1 MLFVFFCFVLSFC
14 IFFCFFLL
22 CVCVFCTIMKLARR
36 THTQTHTHTHTR
48 MELQQNG
55 DGKIELEVV
64 RKDGRPI
71 VRRPIDVNELLSKQG
86 HTIDLGDGVHV
97 RLEEYSSDTF
107 SSSEEGTEE
116 TDSETSAS
124 DSRSSD
130 RTDVPPGRRRLSG
143 YGAAFGMHGGE
154 EKSTTQKLSFQD
166 PGSNKGMAAQHG
178 RISDSNVSGKVL
190 RSRRDI
196 WASFAPP
203 MDPER
208 NHNWLQS
215 TSIMPGANSRRFR
228 LPPIMLHAT
237 ASYLSPSDQGQRI
250 LVYGGITSFGKKVE
264 KELYEFSVLTGNWR
278 RVEGKHFFFPGNYGH
293 AAVVVE
299 RLQRLV
305 VIGGMSPGGQP
316 VRGERNSDEFSKL
329 RSRILFPCEDKT
341 KTKRPP
347 SVRMELKESEK
358 PTLWSLAM
366 RVEEEPPIGFMPV
379 LFEMNLKTLR
389 WRVVQTS
396 PEIPAALHTAVATSN
411 TIYLFGGVTNRLLV
425 SAQLIGIHAENY
437 NISLIR
443 SSAVSPKA
451 RYLHSAAIYGN
462 WMIVYGGFD
471 AYNEP
476 LADVWAFDLV
486 NERWEQ
492 LECHGTPARGAHAS
506 CIVGSSLFVI
516 GGFEGA
522 ITSETK
528 PTSSI
533 YELQLVPTSTGQYLW
548 KKITVR
554 PAIPPL
560 AFSAA
565 CHCADDVSFIVYGGC
580 TVTGIKAK
588 RRPPDSKRVGQL
600 ASTNSRDARNISRH
614 DSDGNDYNE
623 NFWQGLL
630 PVDDGFAFTFPLKKK
645 RDATG
650 SHGDGSGASM
660 HVNEL
665 GAVTDPEELTP
676 EFKAFVRRQE
686 EFILKKNASR
696 SQAMKRT
703 ILDELEN
710 MEPNLY
716 LTSEEIEL
724 LLEKSNLLCE
734 SCTGYNME
742 TMPHNIPDREQ
753 RLHHTEKCIS
763 LSRQI
768 RDVLMSM
775 KGYAPGVTAVKSRT
789 HRLQSGEK
797 FEDHSVA
804 KPFRRVIVMGLLR
817 EMKTE
822 LRRIHNL
829 NMILKTVEWPE
840 KKEYLDAVDTMQERK
855 TEFVQVVKD
864 ILEKYIERR
873 VESLISAADRQ
884 KDNMRRLA
892 EIVEKIRHEKIFQ
905 TEGPDPQRERVR
917 QMCSRGEGQETP
929 QKDTKRSV
937 SRSHHYQ
944 HRHRRSRSTGAGYY
958 KDEAKAVI
966 SLQPKELQQLLRK
979 IHLVHKV
986 ATSFSSY
993 CQSTKSDVQKSSR
1006 EMPPPS
1012 SSTAPPAL
1020 SNPETPSLAVPAA
1033 LAIVETVPPSNVS
1046 PATHTA
1052 DADLGAASPSEIVI
1066 RQSDAIREE
1075 AIETATSVGQ
1085 SVCAFAKEL
1094 ETSFEADD
1102 KPNSQTDVN
1111 KDEKRPTLL
1120 FLSSLRPLLSC
1131 KTQLAQLREKISGI
1145 RVNRWAVDDVAGA
1158 PQDVEAQKRCEKL
1171 SKCLSAL
1178 VQRLTASFLSKAGAR
1193 PPRLTFRRAH
1203 SLGALKPSSS
1213 SLALAPRS
1221 SPALFSSSSSPATNK
1236 HRRVLQAMPTVSS
1249 SDVAALENG
1258 DDSASQTQEET
1269 TEQEPEK
1276 QSTCVFGPLSTPL
1289 MLLDTPP
1296 LPKAAA
1302 MPEIPRTI
1310 CLTSNE
1316 AQSLVAP
1323 FCTTSSICNEGA
1335 IIPSVRDTKVISN
1348 TQQEASTWTNKD
1360 SSIMIPH
1367 KEFFTAVSSKDASQS
1382 PPPRIFVSKGP
1393 QTTTAAAAMA
1403 IPAELPSFGE
1413 SLSAIHIRS
1422 NTDGD
1427 KNTSSCMVSLS
1438 PGCFHGSSAPGVA
1451 VGPTNCVDPQQE
1463 ALCLEEDYFLF
1474 GRRYAAE
1481 PVASPCV
1488 VEDAQKRQVLAAADS
1503 PLVVRSMHA
1512 VKVSPPVGTPAGPT
1526 VTAPRK
1532 QVVNP
1537 FFRKHVASGSH
1548 PGASEEVSAKPLKR
1562 GLFSGKLTPG
1572 EMHIIQA
1579 RERLRSSSS
1588 RR

>member
-1 MLFVFFCFVLSFC
+1 
-14 IFFCFFLL
+14 
-22 CVCVFCTIMKLARR
+22 MKLAR
-36 THTQTHTHTHTR
+36 HTH

-71 VRRPIDVNELLSKQG
+71 VCRPIDVNELLSKQG
-86 HTIDLGDGVHV
+86 HTIDLGDGVQV

-107 SSSEEGTEE
+107 SSSEEGTEK
-116 TDSETSAS
+116 TDSEASAS
-124 DSRSSD
+124 DSRTSD
-130 RTDVPPGRRRLSG
+130 RTNVPPGRRRLTG
-143 YGAAFGMHGGE
+143 DGAAFDLHGGE
-154 EKSTTQKLSFQD
+154 EKAKTQKLSFHD
-166 PGSNKGMAAQHG
+166 PERNKGMAAQHG
-178 RISDSNVSGKVL
+178 TISSSNVSEKVL
-190 RSRRDI
+190 HSRRDI

-203 MDPER
+203 IDPER

-215 TSIMPGANSRRFR
+215 TSIIPGATSRRFR
-228 LPPIMLHAT
+228 LPPLMLHAT
-237 ASYLSPSDQGQRI
+237 SSYLGPSDQGQRI
-250 LVYGGITSFGKKVE
+250 LVYGGITNFGKKVE
-264 KELYEFSVLTGNWR
+264 KELYEFSVLTGHWR
-278 RVEGKHFFFPGNYGH
+278 RVEGKHSFFPGNYGH

-299 RLQRLV
+299 RLQRLL

-316 VRGERNSDEFSKL
+316 VQGERYSDEFSKL
-329 RSRILFPCEDKT
+329 RSRILFPCQDKS
-341 KTKRPP
+341 KRKRPP
-347 SVRMELKESEK
+347 SVRMEFKESEK

-366 RVEEEPPIGFMPV
+366 RAEEEPPIGFMPV

-396 PEIPAALHTAVATSN
+396 PEIPVALHTAVATSN

-425 SAQLIGIHAENY
+425 SAQLIGIHAEN
-437 NISLIR
+437 NSISLIR

-451 RYLHSAAIYGN
+451 RYLHSADIYGN

-476 LADVWAFDLV
+476 LADVWAFDFV

-506 CIVGSSLFVI
+506 CILGSSLIVI

-522 ITSETK
+522 ITTETK

-588 RRPPDSKRVGQL
+588 KRPPDSKRVGQL
-600 ASTNSRDARNISRH
+600 AFTKSRDARNISRH
-614 DSDGNDYNE
+614 DSDGNVYND
-623 NFWQGLL
+623 NFWQGLVPL
-630 PVDDGFAFTFPLKKK
+630 DDGFAFTFPLKKN
-645 RDATG
+645 DATG
-650 SHGDGSGASM
+650 SHGDGSGASI

-665 GAVTDPEELTP
+665 GVVTDPEELTP

-703 ILDELEN
+703 IIDELEN

-734 SCTGYNME
+734 SLTGYNME
-742 TMPHNIPDREQ
+742 AMPHNIPEREQ
-753 RLHHTEKCIS
+753 RLKHTEKCIS

-775 KGYAPGVTAVKSRT
+775 KGYAPGVTAVKSKT
-789 HRLQSGEK
+789 HRMKSGEK

-804 KPFRRVIVMGLLR
+804 KPFRRVIVMGLVR
-817 EMKTE
+817 EIKTE
-822 LRRIHNL
+822 LKRIHNL
-829 NMILKTVEWPE
+829 NIVLKTVEWPE
-840 KKEYLDAVDTMQERK
+840 KKEYFDAVETMQERK
-855 TEFVQVVKD
+855 TEFVQAVKD

-892 EIVEKIRHEKIFQ
+892 EIVAKIRHEKIFQ

-917 QMCSRGEGQETP
+917 QMWSKGEGQETP
-929 QKDTKRSV
+929 QTDTKRSV
-937 SRSHHYQ
+937 SRSHH
-944 HRHRRSRSTGAGYY
+944 HHRRSRSTGAGYY

-966 SLQPKELQQLLRK
+966 SLQPKELQKLLKK

-993 CQSTKSDVQKSSR
+993 CQSKKSDVQKSSS
-1006 EMPPPS
+1006 EMPPPPS
-1012 SSTAPPAL
+1012 PSTAPPAL

-1052 DADLGAASPSEIVI
+1052 DADFGTASPSELVI

-1075 AIETATSVGQ
+1075 AIEIATSVGQ

-1094 ETSFEADD
+1094 ETSFEADA

-1111 KDEKRPTLL
+1111 KDEKKPTLL

-1131 KTQLAQLREKISGI
+1131 KMQLAQLREKISRI
-1145 RVNRWAVDDVAGA
+1145 RVNRWAVDNVAGA
-1158 PQDVEAQKRCEKL
+1158 PQDVEAQKLCEKL

-1203 SLGALKPSSS
+1203 SSGALKPPSS
-1213 SLALAPRS
+1213 SLASPPRS
-1221 SPALFSSSSSPATNK
+1221 SPSLFSSSSSPATDK
-1236 HRRVLQAMPTVSS
+1236 HRRVLQVMSTVSS

-1258 DDSASQTQEET
+1258 DGSAPQAQEEKT
-1269 TEQEPEK
+1269 QQEPEK
-1276 QSTCVFGPLSTPL
+1276 HSSCIFGPLSTPL

-1296 LPKAAA
+1296 LLKAAA

-1316 AQSLVAP
+1316 AQSLVPP

-1348 TQQEASTWTNKD
+1348 THQEASAWSNKD
-1360 SSIMIPH
+1360 SSIMVPH
-1367 KEFFTAVSSKDASQS
+1367 KEFFTAVTCKDSSQS

-1393 QTTTAAAAMA
+1393 QTTTAAAATA
-1403 IPAELPSFGE
+1403 IPAELPPFGE
-1413 SLSAIHIRS
+1413 SLSAIHIRP

-1438 PGCFHGSSAPGVA
+1438 PGCFHGSSTSGVA
-1451 VGPTNCVDPQQE
+1451 VGPINRVDPQQE

-1474 GRRYAAE
+1474 GRRYASE

-1488 VEDAQKRQVLAAADS
+1488 VEDARERQVLAAKDS

-1512 VKVSPPVGTPAGPT
+1512 VKVSPPVGTPAAPT

-1532 QVVNP
+1532 RVVNSI
-1537 FFRKHVASGSH
+1537 FRKHFTSASQ
-1548 PGASEEVSAKPLKR
+1548 PGAPEDVSAKPLKR

-1579 RERLRSSSS
+1579 RERLRTSSS